1 MTLRPFKINDID
13 FIFNLFSRPE
23 TNRYSEYSDIK
34 TRKEAEE
41 MYEEYMKPG
50 KRNQFRLLIE
60 NKTGISV
67 GSVGLYNYSVTHR
80 RAEIGYDLLREYWGN
95 GIMSEVVEA
104 VVRYGFDDLGLV
116 RIEATVDSENFGSI
130 RVLEKNMFKYEG
142 TRRKRFY
149 YRDAWHDEDMYAIIN
164 ETKSST

>member
-1 MTLRPFKINDID
+1 
-13 FIFNLFSRPE
+13 
-23 TNRYSEYSDIK
+23 
-34 TRKEAEE
+34 
-41 MYEEYMKPG
+41 
-50 KRNQFRLLIE
+50 
-60 NKTGISV
+60 
-67 GSVGLYNYSVTHR
+67 
-80 RAEIGYDLLREYWGN
+80 
-95 GIMSEVVEA
+95 MSEVVEA